1 MVFYIP
7 STKKYEIIVKAMEP
21 SSSASCNPK
30 AMGLVALQLAL
41 LFGSVCAAKA
51 HPSYMERLSSW
62 PGVLAS
68 FLLMVAGIWGV
79 TSRRCEIAS
88 WLCFTMGVLII
99 GLQLGRYDNQ
109 ALKRGIIQA
118 SFLLFITAIIAPFVG
133 YYEGLGGALLLLTM
147 ALLIAVVSSMIWPS
161 KKLDVILS
169 AAGGALFA
177 VWTVHDVAARPCE
190 SPWLKSV
197 EVFLDIFNLLAFS
210 VQ

>member
-1 MVFYIP
+1 
-7 STKKYEIIVKAMEP
+7 MEV
-21 SSSASCNPK
+21 SSRSCNPK

-51 HPSYMERLSSW
+51 HPSYIKRLSSW

-68 FLLMVAGIWGV
+68 FIFMVIGIWGV
-79 TSRRCEIAS
+79 TSRRCEVAS
-88 WLCFTMGVLII
+88 WICFTMGVLIM
-99 GLQLGRYDNQ
+99 GLQLGRYDNEV
-109 ALKRGIIQA
+109 LKRSIIQA
-118 SFLLFITAIIAPFVG
+118 SILLFIALIIAPFVS
-133 YYEGLGGALLLLTM
+133 YYAGLGGALFLLTL
-147 ALLIAVVSSMIWPS
+147 ALLIALFFSMIWPS

-177 VWTVHDVAARPCE
+177 IWTVHDVAARPCE